1 MLLASPESSLR
12 EGQLGLDSHCV
23 ECIFCQEPMQ
33 LGKRWSLLRLPAPAP
48 KHQLIQAQWA
58 GMWPGQVH
66 LHYAAVWTKG
76 REQMFFSPS
85 DDRLWPSQSPRP
97 IFPPLSS
104 DLPTLVPEELPCVL
118 NDLFISELP
127 KGLGPAEHQHLP

>member
-1 MLLASPESSLR
+1 
-12 EGQLGLDSHCV
+12 
-23 ECIFCQEPMQ
+23 
-33 LGKRWSLLRLPAPAP
+33 
-48 KHQLIQAQWA
+48 
-58 GMWPGQVH
+58 
-66 LHYAAVWTKG
+66 
-76 REQMFFSPS
+76 MFFSPS